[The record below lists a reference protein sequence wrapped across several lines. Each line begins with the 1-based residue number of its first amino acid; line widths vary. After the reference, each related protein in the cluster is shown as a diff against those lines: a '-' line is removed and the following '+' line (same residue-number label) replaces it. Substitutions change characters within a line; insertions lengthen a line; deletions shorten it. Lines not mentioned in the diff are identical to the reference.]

1 MYKDMTEVLS
11 EKEQNGWK
19 LEKFEVKND
28 DLLYAFR
35 SGVDPGNYIR
45 LMHNGKLVMSDTDME
60 KRTNAE
66 FCSKA
71 HGDVLIGGLGI
82 GLIVL
87 AIQDK
92 TEVNSITILECN
104 QDVIDLVA
112 TQLPLN
118 NKVKIV
124 NADVFIWKPDKGIRY
139 DTIYMDI
146 WPLISKE
153 IYQKEMRVLK
163 KKFARYLK
171 SKDLSP
177 NRFNKCWAEY
187 YAKTE
192 RPLF

>member
-1 MYKDMTEVLS
+1 MTEVLL

-45 LMHNGKLVMSDTDME
+45 LMHDGKLVMSDTDME

-92 TEVNSITILECN
+92 PEVNSITILECN

-124 NADVFIWKPDKGIRY
+124 NADVFTWKPDKGIRY

-171 SKDLSP
+171 SKDLNP

>member
-1 MYKDMTEVLS
+1 MYKDMTEVLL

-45 LMHNGKLVMSDTDME
+45 LMHDGKLVMSDTDME

-92 TEVNSITILECN
+92 PEVNSITILEYN

-171 SKDLSP
+171 SKDLNP

>member
-1 MYKDMTEVLS
+1 MYKDMTEVLL

-45 LMHNGKLVMSDTDME
+45 LMHDGKLVMSDTDME

-92 TEVNSITILECN
+92 PEVNSITILECN

>member
-1 MYKDMTEVLS
+1 MYKDMTEILS

-92 TEVNSITILECN
+92 PEVNSITILECN
-104 QDVIDLVA
+104 QDVVDLVA

-118 NKVKIV
+118 NKVKIIQT
-124 NADVFIWKPDKGIRY
+124 DVFTWKPDKGIRY

>member
-1 MYKDMTEVLS
+1 MYKDMTEILS

-92 TEVNSITILECN
+92 PEVNSITILECN
-104 QDVIDLVA
+104 QDVVDLVA

-118 NKVKIV
+118 NKVKIIQT
-124 NADVFIWKPDKGIRY
+124 DVFTWKPDKGMRY

-163 KKFARYLK
+163 RKFARYLK

>member
-1 MYKDMTEVLS
+1 MYKDMTEVLL

-35 SGVDPGNYIR
+35 SGVDPDNYIR
-45 LMHNGKLVMSDTDME
+45 LMHDGKLVMSDTDME

-92 TEVNSITILECN
+92 PEVNSITILECN

-124 NADVFIWKPDKGIRY
+124 NADVFTWKPDKGIRY

-171 SKDLSP
+171 SKDLNP

>member
-1 MYKDMTEVLS
+1 M
-11 EKEQNGWK
+11 
-19 LEKFEVKND
+19 
-28 DLLYAFR
+28 
-35 SGVDPGNYIR
+35 
-45 LMHNGKLVMSDTDME
+45 
-60 KRTNAE
+60 
-66 FCSKA
+66 
-71 HGDVLIGGLGI
+71 
-82 GLIVL
+82 

-92 TEVNSITILECN
+92 PEVNSITILECN

-124 NADVFIWKPDKGIRY
+124 NADVFTWKPDKGIRY

-171 SKDLSP
+171 SKDLNP

>member
-1 MYKDMTEVLS
+1 MYKDMTEVLL

-45 LMHNGKLVMSDTDME
+45 LMHDGKLVMSDTDME

-92 TEVNSITILECN
+92 PEVNSITILECN

-124 NADVFIWKPDKGIRY
+124 NADVFTWKPDKGIRY

-171 SKDLSP
+171 SKDLNP

>member
-1 MYKDMTEVLS
+1 MYKDMTEVLL

-45 LMHNGKLVMSDTDME
+45 LMHDGKLVMSDTDME

-92 TEVNSITILECN
+92 PEVNSITILECN

-171 SKDLSP
+171 SKDLNP

>member
-1 MYKDMTEVLS
+1 MYKDMTEVLL

-45 LMHNGKLVMSDTDME
+45 LMHDGKLVMSDTDME

-92 TEVNSITILECN
+92 PEVNSITILECN

-112 TQLPLN
+112 TQLPLT

>member
-1 MYKDMTEVLS
+1 MYKDMTEILS

-19 LEKFEVKND
+19 LEKFTVKSD

-45 LMHNGKLVMSDTDME
+45 LMNDGKLVMSDTDME

-92 TEVNSITILECN
+92 PEVNSITILECN

-124 NADVFIWKPDKGIRY
+124 NADVFTWKPDKGIRY

-171 SKDLSP
+171 SKDFSP

>member
-1 MYKDMTEVLS
+1 MYKDMTEILL

-19 LEKFEVKND
+19 LEKFTVKND

-45 LMHNGKLVMSDTDME
+45 LMHDGKLVMSDTDME

-92 TEVNSITILECN
+92 PEVNSITILECN

-124 NADVFIWKPDKGIRY
+124 NADVFTWKPDKGIRY

-171 SKDLSP
+171 SKDLNP

>member
-1 MYKDMTEVLS
+1 MYKDMTEILS

-45 LMHNGKLVMSDTDME
+45 LMHDGKLIMSDTDME

-92 TEVNSITILECN
+92 PEVNSITILECN

-112 TQLPLN
+112 MQLPLN

-124 NADVFIWKPDKGIRY
+124 NADVFTWKPDKGIRY

-171 SKDLSP
+171 SKDLNP